1 VQRLTASVRPGTK
14 RWVLS
19 HAVHVPAWQK
29 PEAQPESFEQRSPSF
44 ATHRPPRQVP
54 DEQSKLLVHAAP
66 VGQGTAMPVGEIQSA
81 SSDSPVEGSSLPSSV
96 SVAQPVLSTKPRP
109 SPKNIPHRVDCRFMC
124 DLRHTYSNLRT
135 ALGPRDTSR

>member
-1 VQRLTASVRPGTK
+1 
-14 RWVLS
+14 
-19 HAVHVPAWQK
+19 
-29 PEAQPESFEQRSPSF
+29 
-44 ATHRPPRQVP
+44 
-54 DEQSKLLVHAAP
+54 
-66 VGQGTAMPVGEIQSA
+66 MPVGEIQSA